1 MTGIKIKISN
11 NHTISIIN
19 SKVQNTTNKIGKLQI
34 ETYTIQIGKKY
45 NTNTKLFNTNRK
57 IIHFIWK
64 LQQCKWKRSNFVVFI
79 ISSGIKFRRFVNN
92 NSFLD
97 TWFTRDRTL
106 QTIMCQSA
114 PVNTAPYIPLF
125 TYSRAHRTD
134 MNSLNSND
142 WCR

>member
-1 MTGIKIKISN
+1 MTHLKCAFPQYLELLTKLHLLYIVPDPAQGYRFHTYCTESFAAGQMTGIKIKISN

-97 TWFTRDRTL
+97 T
-106 QTIMCQSA
+106 
-114 PVNTAPYIPLF
+114 
-125 TYSRAHRTD
+125 
-134 MNSLNSND
+134 
-142 WCR
+142 